1 MDQFVEMRGKLEGSV
16 ENDAKRKLIG
26 EIESKIVDL
35 QAQLQSLAEQKN
47 SSGSNNNFKFSPQ
60 GRDQGRGRGSYR
72 DGRIP
77 FRGSSRGGRRGRG
90 RFVSRTLPNT
100 SYKSP
105 DAVSE
110 NPSSAPNDF
119 VNTTQTDIVESIEEH
134 ENLSN
139 NNGI

>member
-1 MDQFVEMRGKLEGSV
+1 MRGKLEGSV
-16 ENDAKRKLIG
+16 ENDSKRKLIG

-47 SSGSNNNFKFSPQ
+47 SSGGSNNFKFSPQ
-60 GRDQGRGRGSYR
+60 GRDQGRGRGSFR

-77 FRGSSRGGRRGRG
+77 FRGSRGGRRGRG
-90 RFVSRTLPNT
+90 RFVSRTLLNS
-100 SYKSP
+100 SYRSP

-110 NPSSAPNDF
+110 NTPSAPNDF
-119 VNTTQTDIVESIEEH
+119 VNTTQTGILESSEEH
-134 ENLSN
+134 ENLLN